1 MEYDNLSEILD
12 LLKLT
17 KVSPIVTNPPTE
29 MKLLLASLGLPDE
42 DGKEIL
48 VSREVRISLA
58 MKAITLGA
66 NVEEVIRHMNWKDFE
81 GLVAQIL
88 VENHYNCVESFR
100 RRGNAEIK
108 GMEID
113 VIGLKN
119 KTLLVID
126 AKMWGVRSG
135 KASALRTAIDKQKER
150 TVRLSNQLDRLAK
163 KMIKLKVGTYEL
175 IPIMVTWLVEDVE
188 IHQGVPVVP
197 VFKLNSFLLNI
208 GDYEDMIESFRG
220 NLSDHYDQ
228 QIL

>member
-1 MEYDNLSEILD
+1 
-12 LLKLT
+12 
-17 KVSPIVTNPPTE
+17 
-29 MKLLLASLGLPDE
+29 MKMLLAALGLINE
-42 DGKEIL
+42 DDSDTL
-48 VSREVRISLA
+48 VSRDVRISLA

-66 NVEEVIRHMNWKDFE
+66 NVEEAIRHMNWKDFE

-88 VENHYNCVESFR
+88 VENYYSCVESFR

-119 KTLLVID
+119 RTLLVID
-126 AKMWGVRSG
+126 AKMWGLRKG

-150 TVRLSNQLDRLAK
+150 TVRLSFQLDRLAK

-197 VFKLNSFLLNI
+197 VFKLNSFLLAI
-208 GDYEDMIESFRG
+208 TEYEDMIESFRG

-228 QIL
+228 QTL